1 MSKRTLVRVMTALIV
16 MLSSNFSANFKSI
29 VGWFVLEFNFL
40 SFLLLD
46 NLLHMYFTW
55 VEEVLE
61 DSSSLKPTRAL
72 SLISIVGDCLG
83 GSF

>member
-1 MSKRTLVRVMTALIV
+1 MTALIV
-16 MLSSNFSANFKSI
+16 MLSSNFSANFKAI
-29 VGWFVLEFNFL
+29 VGWFVLEFNIL

-61 DSSSLKPTRAL
+61 DYCSVKPIRAL
-72 SLISIVGDCLG
+72 SLISIVGDCMG

>member
-1 MSKRTLVRVMTALIV
+1 
-16 MLSSNFSANFKSI
+16 
-29 VGWFVLEFNFL
+29 VGWFVLEFNIL

-61 DSSSLKPTRAL
+61 DYSSVKPIRAL

>member
-61 DSSSLKPTRAL
+61 DSSSVKPTRAL
-72 SLISIVGDCLG
+72 SLIYCG
-83 GSF
+83 

>member
-1 MSKRTLVRVMTALIV
+1 MTALIV
-16 MLSSNFSANFKSI
+16 MLSSNFSANFKAI

-40 SFLLLD
+40 SFVLLD

-61 DSSSLKPTRAL
+61 DYSSVKPT
-72 SLISIVGDCLG
+72 
-83 GSF
+83 